1 MFIYTRPIENPW
13 IHSPPLPSFS
23 FHYFHSNHRA
33 HKNDVCPLCCEEL
46 DLSDKQFYPC
56 KCAYQVCMWCWHR
69 IKESESGLCP
79 ACRTPYGD
87 DPHEFSAVDLEDV
100 VRANK
105 EKAIAEKRERERLR
119 AMREQEKREQLANYA
134 TSHHSTSHHHHHGG
148 GVGGSSAAG
157 NSVGGVGGGT
167 TNFASALAGHGGGLG
182 GSSSSSFGQF
192 DGADLVAALGSA
204 AGSSSLSFP
213 SLGNPGSKGPP
224 EPPKDRS
231 TLATMRV
238 IRRNLVYAVGMPP
251 NIAIEETLRKSEYF
265 GQYGKISKIVIN
277 RNQNPGDPRRA
288 SASAYVT
295 FAHKVRVVVPFLENR
310 IVLPSALFSFL
321 ENCRISNR
329 GD

>member
-1 MFIYTRPIENPW
+1 M
-13 IHSPPLPSFS
+13 
-23 FHYFHSNHRA
+23 
-33 HKNDVCPLCCEEL
+33 
-46 DLSDKQFYPC
+46 
-56 KCAYQVCMWCWHR
+56 
-69 IKESESGLCP
+69 
-79 ACRTPYGD
+79 
-87 DPHEFSAVDLEDV
+87 
-100 VRANK
+100 
-105 EKAIAEKRERERLR
+105 
-119 AMREQEKREQLANYA
+119 
-134 TSHHSTSHHHHHGG
+134 
-148 GVGGSSAAG
+148 GGSSAAG

-182 GSSSSSFGQF
+182 GSSSSFGQF

-204 AGSSSLSFP
+204 AGSSSSSFP
-213 SLGNPGSKGPP
+213 SLGNPKGPP

-295 FAHKVRVVVPFLENR
+295 FAHKVRVVVPFLENL

-321 ENCRISNR
+321 ENSRITNR
-329 GD
+329 GGSLRVCRLSIS